1 MSYPLGRL
9 GDEAALVEERQN
21 NKIITES
28 QLIRLA
34 VHSLLS
40 KPARG
45 EFSKMTK
52 QLNVQVT
59 PRKGLFGK
67 EQ

>member
-1 MSYPLGRL
+1 MHYPLGRL
-9 GDEAALVEERQN
+9 ADEAALVEERHN
-21 NKIITES
+21 NLIITEA
-28 QLIRLA
+28 QLTRLG

-52 QLNVQVT
+52 QLNVQT
-59 PRKGLFGK
+59 SPRKGLFDK
-67 EQ
+67 E